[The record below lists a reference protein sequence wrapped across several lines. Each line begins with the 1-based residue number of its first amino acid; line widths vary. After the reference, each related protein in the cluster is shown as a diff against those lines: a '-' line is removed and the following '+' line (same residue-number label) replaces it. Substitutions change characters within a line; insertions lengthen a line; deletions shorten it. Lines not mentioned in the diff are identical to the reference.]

1 MFAANSSIQHNK
13 EKTDQILGTWRQYL
27 VNVSGLR
34 YSKKK
39 EGISRRIDEFS
50 DNLTSLS
57 IFTSNIKQ
65 FLWKYHILY
74 QPFNI
79 WTAF

>member
-13 EKTDQILGTWRQYL
+13 ESECFWPPLF
-27 VNVSGLR
+27 
-34 YSKKK
+34 KKK
-39 EGISRRIDEFS
+39 NGISRRIDEFS

-65 FLWKYHILY
+65 FL
-74 QPFNI
+74 
-79 WTAF
+79 